1 MSKRPEESGP
11 LWAAVIGGCEL
22 PAWVVGTE
30 PRFSA
35 RRVHGCSTR
44 EPSLELLI
52 PYRDTHPP
60 KDFWLPLKQR
70 GCDL

>member
-1 MSKRPEESGP
+1 MREQVSKRPEDSAP
-11 LWAAVIGGCEL
+11 LWASVIGGCEL

-35 RRVHGCSTR
+35 RRVHGC

-52 PYRDTHPP
+52 AHKDTRPP
-60 KDFWLPLKQR
+60 
-70 GCDL
+70 